1 MTKSPKAKRLGVSPQ
16 VRITPNRSRTIE
28 EIEKKVSA
36 EVNRL
41 LGNKAHPVP
50 PFLIDWGR
58 RPNPV
63 LPPRG
68 TCPVCKCPDYQW
80 LPIEDRT
87 PRRFVQLLGHVSEAY
102 FSNWEPKPTHEWA
115 CAHCSADTT
124 FLQGPVMWGELLD
137 LRESVVV
144 DSLSYRDFCEKELE
158 LFERYM
164 SPEDIAFSN
173 QMVGLAEAATF
184 TVKYENQPRSL
195 RTGLLVRRF
204 QILQILR
211 KAAQADQIC

>member
-1 MTKSPKAKRLGVSPQ
+1 MTKSPKVKRLGVSPQ
-16 VRITPNRSRTIE
+16 VRITSNRSRTIE

-87 PRRFVQLLGHVSEAY
+87 PRRVVQLLGIVSEAY
-102 FSNWEPKPTHEWA
+102 FSNWEPKPTYEWV
-115 CAHCSADTT
+115 CAHCVADQQ
-124 FLQGPVMWGELLD
+124 FLQGPVMWSELLD

-144 DSLSYRDFCEKELE
+144 DNLSYQDFCEQELR

-164 SPEDIAFSN
+164 TPEDITFSDH
-173 QMVGLAEAATF
+173 METLAAAASF
-184 TVKYENQPRSL
+184 TVEYKGQPRSL

-204 QILQILR
+204 QILQELR
-211 KAAQADQIC
+211 QATREHHD